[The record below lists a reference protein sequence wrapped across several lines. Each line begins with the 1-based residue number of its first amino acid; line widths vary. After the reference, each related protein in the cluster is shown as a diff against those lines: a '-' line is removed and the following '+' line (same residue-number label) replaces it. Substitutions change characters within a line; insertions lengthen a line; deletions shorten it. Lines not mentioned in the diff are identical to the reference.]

1 MKTPWRR
8 RPRDPEPVGGRSP
21 LGVDATPAP
30 FGAVVSIAGE
40 LDIAT
45 VPHLTA
51 ALQGEPVADAE
62 AVVVE
67 LTGVTFMDS
76 TGLAA
81 LMTLKR
87 DLDARG
93 GRLLLACPEGPARL
107 LFDVSGVD
115 AQLALYSTREEAE
128 AAAG

>member
-1 MKTPWRR
+1 MRTPWRK
-8 RPRDPEPVGGRSP
+8 RPRDAAPVSGRSP
-21 LGVDATPAP
+21 LGVDVTPAP
-30 FGAVVSIAGE
+30 FGVVVSILGE

-45 VPHLTA
+45 VPHVTA
-51 ALQGEPVADAE
+51 ALQDEPVAAAG
-62 AVVVE
+62 AVVVD

-81 LMTLKR
+81 LMSLKR

-93 GRLLLACPEGPARL
+93 ARLLIACPEGPARL
-107 LFDVSGVD
+107 LFDVTGV
-115 AQLALYSTREEAE
+115 AGQLALHWTREDAE